1 MSRPIADPGL
11 LPLPARDH
19 SAAPPVPAGERL
31 RTAGAGVAG
40 GAVAAGLGVG
50 VPAVVVLAHW
60 IVSADTGTGPE
71 GALRTAAALWLLGH
85 GVELLRATGADG
97 GTAPVGLPPLLV
109 GLLPVWLLF
118 RSARRA
124 TEEAEQA
131 EAAESAALAE
141 AALAA
146 RIARTEFAGPRGTT
160 GDRDA
165 ARDGAP
171 QSGELP
177 HPPAYSAFGALGWL
191 CAGYLL
197 VGLGAA
203 LYAGEGPLRA
213 VPAEVLPR
221 LGAVCAVTVLC
232 GTWASGGL
240 AERRLPAGVRAALH
254 RLPRAVRAPFGY
266 PGAGAGPRAAALAV
280 GVLLCGG
287 ALLTA
292 GSLAVH
298 GAEARDALL
307 ALDGTVP
314 GRAAVLLL
322 CLALAPNAAVWAAA
336 YGLGPGFTAGAGS
349 TVTALATTGY
359 PELPRFPLLA
369 ALPAEG
375 PGSPLTWA
383 AGAVPVAAGIA
394 LGRRAALAAY
404 RARAAGRPVPAW
416 WQTPLTA
423 LYGAVVCG
431 LAMTLI
437 AAVSGGTLGTG
448 ALARLGPDAWR
459 TGAAAAAWT
468 GALGLPTALVLHGW
482 WLRKSRWRGTGP
494 DAVTAAA

>member
-11 LPLPARDH
+11 RPLAARDH
-19 SAAPPVPAGERL
+19 SAAPPAPAGVRL
-31 RTAGAGVAG
+31 HTAGAGVAG
-40 GAVAAGLGVG
+40 GAVAAGVGIG

-60 IVSADTGTGPE
+60 IVSADAGTGPE

-85 GVELLRATGADG
+85 GVEVLRATGTDG
-97 GTAPVGLPPLLV
+97 GTAPVGLPPLLI

-124 TEEAEQA
+124 TEEAEA

-141 AALAA
+141 AAPAA
-146 RIARTEFAGPRGTT
+146 CVARVESANPRGAAAGGFAAGEGLPEDAGP
-160 GDRDA
+160 
-165 ARDGAP
+165 
-171 QSGELP
+171 
-177 HPPAYSAFGALGWL
+177 PPAYGVFGTLGWL

-197 VGLGAA
+197 VGLAAA
-203 LYAGEGPLRA
+203 LYADEGPLRT

-221 LGAVCAVTVLC
+221 LVAASAAAVLC

-240 AERRLPAGVRAALH
+240 AERRLPAGVRAALG
-254 RLPRAVRAPFGY
+254 RLPRALRTPFRY
-266 PGAGAGPRAAALAV
+266 REAGAASRAAAVGV
-280 GVLLCGG
+280 GVLLGGG

-292 GSLAVH
+292 VSLAVH

-349 TVTALATTGY
+349 TVTALAATGY

-383 AGAVPVAAGIA
+383 AGAIPVAAGLA

-404 RARAAGRPVPAW
+404 RARAERRPVPTW
-416 WQTPLTA
+416 WQTQWTA
-423 LYGAVVCG
+423 LRGAVVCG

-448 ALARLGPDAWR
+448 ALARLGPDAWS
-459 TGAAAAAWT
+459 TGVAAAAWT

-482 WLRKSRWRGTGP
+482 WLRKSRWRGAGP
-494 DAVTAAA
+494 DVVTAAA